1 MTRCAFAAT
10 AAALLLACMASVPT
24 AQAQPAMADL
34 RKRLAA
40 AQPVDVLVVLD
51 DRESEASM
59 DQLMGPH
66 RPGERDAL
74 RRDIRERLKS
84 RSLARLSSSSTELRR
99 AYPNLPMMMLRL
111 RSRAALEA
119 LLSDPSIVEVLEDE
133 VMFTHDTSA
142 LALVAQPAAAAATQV
157 GAGRT
162 VVVIDSGL
170 DYTRPE
176 FGGCVSPGVPASCR
190 VLAAFDTAVDDGLR
204 DDATNHGS
212 RVGAAVLAIAPQARI
227 VAIDA
232 VTGSQGFSSVII
244 EGIDWAI
251 ANRDAFNIV
260 SINLSLG
267 GAGRFTVACGSGN
280 PFRQPIEEAWQAG
293 IVTVASSGN
302 SAWFDADGNAST
314 APVFQQGISSPACV
328 PLAISVGAVYD
339 SAIGG
344 IGFSNCSDAATAADR
359 PTCFSQVAPI
369 LTLLAPGAAVDLL
382 GTSSYGTSF
391 AAPFV
396 SGAIALL
403 RAARPAEGVA
413 GALSRLVQQGVP
425 VLDTRVGQTF
435 PRLQVAAAL
444 DLQAND
450 RFAQAAL
457 LTGSSGSVSGSTELA
472 TSESGEPAHAGA
484 AASASLW
491 WRWTAPATGTV
502 SFSTAG
508 SSFDTVLAVYT
519 GSAIASLATV
529 AANDDGGGSGSSA
542 LSFTAVAGTTYMLAV
557 DGKAGARGTASLS
570 WQLSAWPIADLRVV
584 ATPDPFAATAGANV
598 ALIVTVSNAGPD
610 ASLPALLSITGTGT
624 ATLATIAP
632 GCTASTGLV
641 QCQVP
646 GLPAAGS
653 TQFMFTS
660 GSPGAATYALAA
672 TVSAAIA
679 DPLPSNNSATLS
691 LVFSPP
697 APDGAVPLPGWAL
710 LLAGAGMLGA
720 GVAAQRRQ
728 ARRAEPA
735 RGRPD

>member
-1 MTRCAFAAT
+1 MIRRALAAT
-10 AAALLLACMASVPT
+10 VAALLLASLASVAPVH
-24 AQAQPAMADL
+24 AQSSNGHM
-34 RKRLAA
+34 RNRLASS
-40 AQPVDVLVVLD
+40 QPVDVLVVFD
-51 DRESEASM
+51 DRENEASLNR
-59 DQLMGPH
+59 LMGPY
-66 RPGERDAL
+66 RPGELDAM
-74 RRDIRERLKS
+74 RRGMREGLKS
-84 RSLARLSSSSTELRR
+84 RSLARAPFGSAELRR
-99 AYPNLPMMMLRL
+99 AFPNLPMMLVRL
-111 RSRAALEA
+111 RSRAALDA

-133 VMFTHDTSA
+133 AMTAHDTSA

-176 FGGCVSPGVPASCR
+176 FGGCTSPGVPAGCR
-190 VLAAFDTAVDDGLR
+190 VVAAFDTAVDDGLR

-212 RVGAAVLAIAPQARI
+212 RVGAAVLSVAPQARI

-232 VTGSQGFSSVII
+232 FTGSTAFTSDII
-244 EGIDWAI
+244 EGIDWSI

-267 GAGRFTVACGSGN
+267 GSTRFTAACGSGN
-280 PFRQPIEEAWQAG
+280 PFRLPIEAAWQAG
-293 IVTVASSGN
+293 IATVASSGN

-314 APVFQQGISSPACV
+314 APVFQPGISSPACV

-339 SAIGG
+339 GAIGG
-344 IGFSNCSDAATAADR
+344 VGFQNCSDAATAADQ
-359 PTCFSQVAPI
+359 PVCFSQVAPI

-444 DLQAND
+444 DLQSND
-450 RFAQAAL
+450 RFAGAAL

-529 AANDDGGGSGSSA
+529 AANDDGGGSGTSA

-598 ALIVTVSNAGPD
+598 SLIVTVSNAGPD
-610 ASLPALLSITGTGT
+610 ASLPAVLSITGTGT

-672 TVSAAIA
+672 SVSAAIA

-735 RGRPD
+735 RGRPG